1 MTIDIPIDTVSPDQ
15 VLAAREYIR
24 RIGDERFVSERIVAV
39 AHLPLEEV
47 HRAWAKR
54 PPNDPEKI
62 QVAQILIRLAGGE
75 KNVDP
80 RIVAIAHMTPAVSE
94 AGAAR

>member
-1 MTIDIPIDTVSPDQ
+1 MTIDIPVDTVSPDQ

-39 AHLPLEEV
+39 AHLPLDEV
-47 HRAWAKR
+47 DKAWAKR

-62 QVAQILIRLAGGE
+62 QAAQLLIQLSGGE
-75 KNVDP
+75 ENVDP
-80 RIVAIAHMTPAVSE
+80 RIVAIAHLTPAARE
-94 AGAAR
+94 AAVAP